1 MNLKELGVPYVIVK
15 AKNKRFKVVL
25 ERIGADY
32 VVRPEKEMGEK
43 VARTL
48 LRKNIKDLIELDE
61 ENCIVE
67 MKVPQA
73 WVGKTLSQLDLR
85 KLYSINVLGKR
96 NPHTHK
102 LEVPVDPNLE
112 IELNDT
118 FLVLA
123 QTDKIEK
130 YDYLL

>member
-1 MNLKELGVPYVIVK
+1 
-15 AKNKRFKVVL
+15 
-25 ERIGADY
+25 
-32 VVRPEKEMGEK
+32 
-43 VARTL
+43 
-48 LRKNIKDLIELDE
+48 
-61 ENCIVE
+61 

-123 QTDKIEK
+123 QTDEIENMII
-130 YDYLL
+130 YYRGLLWKTKKLYFVC

>member
-1 MNLKELGVPYVIVK
+1 MDVQYLKGVGPKMSELLKKIW
-15 AKNKRFKVVL
+15 
-25 ERIGADY
+25 IS
-32 VVRPEKEMGEK
+32 
-43 VARTL
+43 
-48 LRKNIKDLIELDE
+48 NIKDLIELDE

-112 IELNDT
+112 IELNK
-118 FLVLA
+118 VA
-123 QTDKIEK
+123 ENYIEK

>member
-1 MNLKELGVPYVIVK
+1 
-15 AKNKRFKVVL
+15 
-25 ERIGADY
+25 
-32 VVRPEKEMGEK
+32 
-43 VARTL
+43 
-48 LRKNIKDLIELDE
+48 
-61 ENCIVE
+61 

-96 NPHTHK
+96 NLQTHK
-102 LEVPVDPNLE
+102 LEVSVDPNLE

>member
-1 MNLKELGVPYVIVK
+1 
-15 AKNKRFKVVL
+15 
-25 ERIGADY
+25 
-32 VVRPEKEMGEK
+32 
-43 VARTL
+43 
-48 LRKNIKDLIELDE
+48 
-61 ENCIVE
+61 

-123 QTDKIEK
+123 QTDEIEK
-130 YDYLL
+130 YDYLLSYDMNPAVHLVHLVYRILGFELTSKILMLYIKKTYYS